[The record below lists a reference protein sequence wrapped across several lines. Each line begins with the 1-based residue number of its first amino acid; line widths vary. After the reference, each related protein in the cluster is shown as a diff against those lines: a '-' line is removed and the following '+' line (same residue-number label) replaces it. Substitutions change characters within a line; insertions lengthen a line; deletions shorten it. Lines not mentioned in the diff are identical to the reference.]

1 MRNFEA
7 VFLRVV
13 GIMLIVAAMAVIASA
28 IGA

>member
-1 MRNFEA
+1 MRNFET

-13 GIMLIVAAMAVIASA
+13 GIMLIVVAMAVIASA